1 MKRIIPLILVLLFG
15 AQILIGQVPA
25 PDLKTPQSALTY
37 FFNQMQDE
45 NFAPEKA
52 AQLFSSKSISKEEK
66 VETAIKLKQF
76 LDGGGHYID
85 LEYVPNEPKFYDST
99 EQMHIYVLV
108 DEYPNL
114 FLQLKSG
121 KWVFSDKAIKEI
133 DILHG
138 SIFQFGSDKLLQYL
152 PKIGTNKILGL
163 RLWQHVGIGILLFFC
178 FLLQKL
184 LTLLFEWII
193 YRYFI
198 QRGKEKIANKYVLPV
213 ARPLGVF
220 CIIFL
225 LINFI
230 PALVLPA
237 DISHYT
243 ILILKTLQ
251 PLFGTIVVYRIVDII
266 AVYLDKLAKNTES
279 TLDDQLVPLFRKTLK
294 TFVVAIGTIVML
306 GNLNVP
312 ILPLLTGLSIGGLA
326 FALAAQ
332 DTIKNFFGSMMIF
345 IDKPFQIGHW
355 ITSGDIDGSVEEVG
369 FRSTRVRTFRNSVV
383 YVPNGKLADS
393 TIDNHGLRQY
403 RRFFTQLALTYDTP
417 PHLIQT
423 FVDGLIKI
431 VEQHPDTR
439 KDYYNIYLNEMS
451 AYSLNVMFYIFFE
464 VPGWPEELKAR
475 HEILMKILSLAKEL
489 NVHFAFPTQTMH
501 IENFPGQRSLSP
513 VYENQE
519 IARMKLEGIFKSEG
533 TTQ

>member
-1 MKRIIPLILVLLFG
+1 M
-15 AQILIGQVPA
+15 
-25 PDLKTPQSALTY
+25 Y
-37 FFNQMQDE
+37 
-45 NFAPEKA
+45 
-52 AQLFSSKSISKEEK
+52 
-66 VETAIKLKQF
+66 
-76 LDGGGHYID
+76 
-85 LEYVPNEPKFYDST
+85 
-99 EQMHIYVLV
+99 IYVLV

-133 DILHG
+133 DIIHG
-138 SIFQFGSDKLLQYL
+138 RIFQMGSDKLLQYL
-152 PKIGTNKILGL
+152 PKIGTQKIMGL
-163 RLWQHVGIGILLFFC
+163 HLWQHVGIGLLLFAC

-193 YRYFI
+193 YRFFI

-213 ARPLGVF
+213 ARPLGIF

-225 LINFI
+225 LVVFI

-243 ILILKTLQ
+243 ILILKTLK
-251 PLFGTIVVYRIVDII
+251 PLFGTIVVYRIVDIL
-266 AVYLDKLAKNTES
+266 AVYLDKLAKTTES

-294 TFVVAIGTIVML
+294 TFVVSIGTIVML

-332 DTIKNFFGSMMIF
+332 DTIKNFFGSVMIF

-403 RRFFTQLALTYDTP
+403 RRFFTQIALTYDTP

-439 KDYYNIYLNEMS
+439 KDGYNIYFNEMS

-464 VPGWPEELKAR
+464 VPTWAEELKAR
-475 HEILMKILSLAKEL
+475 HEILLKILSLAKEL
-489 NVHFAFPTQTMH
+489 NIHFAFPTQTMH
-501 IENFPGQRSLSP
+501 IENFPGQKSLSP
-513 VYENQE
+513 EYENQE
-519 IARMKLEGIFKSEG
+519 LARQKLGEKFTKEDSAK
-533 TTQ
+533 